1 MISKDTPCLGICYI
15 MPLHCIRSLK
25 DPLISLLADDPVRP
39 DIPWE
44 FRVGAHT
51 EVFVLRDNEGR
62 EQAVICAA
70 YRSLIPSNVV
80 ELALDPEV
88 EPHVALFYT
97 IWSYEPGAGRK
108 LIRATRAHIQEHRPA
123 IKKFVTLSP
132 PTDMA
137 RLFHLKNGA
146 EVFRVNLDTVNY
158 LYP

>member
-1 MISKDTPCLGICYI
+1 

-25 DPLISLLADDPVRP
+25 DSSIKLLADDPVRP

-44 FRVGAHT
+44 FRVGPHT
-51 EVFVLRDNEGR
+51 EVFVLRDNDLR

-70 YRSLIPSNVV
+70 YRCLVPSNVV
-80 ELALDPEV
+80 ELAMDPDDI
-88 EPHVALFYT
+88 PHVAVFYT
-97 IWSYEPGAGRK
+97 IWSYESGAGRK
-108 LIRATRAHIQEHRPA
+108 LIRATRAHIQEHRPN

-137 RLFHLKNGA
+137 RLFHLGNGA
-146 EVFRVNLDTVNY
+146 EVLRVNADTVNY

>member
-1 MISKDTPCLGICYI
+1 

-25 DPLISLLADDPVRP
+25 DPLIKLIADDPVRP
-39 DIPWE
+39 DIPRE
-44 FRVGAHT
+44 FRVGPNT
-51 EVFVLRDNEGR
+51 EVFVLRDNDLR

-70 YRSLIPSNVV
+70 YRCLVPSNVV
-80 ELALDPEV
+80 ELALDPLE
-88 EPHVALFYT
+88 EPHVAVFYT

-108 LIRATRAHIQEHRPA
+108 LIRQTRAHIQDHRPA

-132 PTDMA
+132 PTDIA

-146 EVFRVNLDTVNY
+146 EVFRINPDTVNY